1 MKGIIKNACC
11 ALVILFFSH
20 AAICQSVDSTAP
32 TPTKLYHVNH
42 FTGILIMAA
51 GVGTDAFAIGRI
63 QNKPDLTNNEILALS
78 PDVLNSIDRWAL
90 KQDPGK
96 REMYGKLSD
105 EIEPPMF
112 VILPALL
119 GLDKKIR
126 KNWSD
131 ILYMY
136 LEGHVIT
143 FTFYNYSWL
152 GPTFQNRYRPL
163 TYYTSLP
170 MVARMS
176 GNNRNSFYS
185 GHVASTAFTSFFA
198 AKVYCDY
205 HPELGGKK
213 FLIYAAALVPPVF
226 MGYIRVKALAHF
238 PSDDMVGL
246 TLGAAL
252 GIIIPEVHKFHYK
265 GLSLGAYC
273 PPHVI
278 GLSAFWTL
286 PDHKASNMIT
296 SSARS
301 VVFSK

>member
-1 MKGIIKNACC
+1 MRAVIINTSR
-11 ALVILFFSH
+11 ILAILLFSP
-20 AAICQSVDSTAP
+20 AAFAQSVDSVAL
-32 TPTKLYHVNH
+32 TKHYHVNH
-42 FTGILIMAA
+42 FTGILIMAGGLA
-51 GVGTDAFAIGRI
+51 TDAFAIGRI
-63 QNKPDLTNNEILALS
+63 QDKPNLSAAEITDLNTAIIN
-78 PDVLNSIDRWAL
+78 PIDRWAL
-90 KQDPGK
+90 KQDPSK
-96 REMYGKLSD
+96 HEMFGKLSD
-105 EIEPPMF
+105 EAEPPMF

-119 GLDKKIR
+119 GLDKTIR
-126 KNWSD
+126 KDWSD

-143 FTFYNYSWL
+143 FTVYNYSWL
-152 GPTFQNRYRPL
+152 GPTFQNRFRPL

-170 MVARMS
+170 MADRMS

-185 GHVASTAFTSFFA
+185 GHVASTAFTSFFV

-246 TLGAAL
+246 TVGAAL

-278 GLSAFWTL
+278 GLSAFLTL
-286 PDHKASNMIT
+286 PEHKASNT
-296 SSARS
+296 FNLNAKSLA
-301 VVFSK
+301 FSK